1 MANILGARKSVQ
13 FPTNYLDKVCAQI
26 LREDDLD
33 EGVDEKVHGGEEE
46 YDEVADDDGP
56 FHLALLA
63 GLAHSLEEVDDRRQ
77 EEVHH
82 AQDEGDEVARHA
94 HQKSLVP
101 AMQW

>member
-1 MANILGARKSVQ
+1 MQ
-13 FPTNYLDKVCAQI
+13 FPPNHLDKVCAQI

-33 EGVDEKVHGGEEE
+33 EGVNEKVHGGEEE

-56 FHLALLA
+56 HLALLA

-82 AQDEGDEVARHA
+82 AQDEGDEVAHHA

-101 AMQW
+101 AMVVK

>member
-1 MANILGARKSVQ
+1 MQ
-13 FPTNYLDKVCAQI
+13 FPPNHLDKVCAQI

-33 EGVDEKVHGGEEE
+33 EGVNEKVHGGEEE

-56 FHLALLA
+56 HLSLA
-63 GLAHSLEEVDDRRQ
+63 GLAHSLEKVDDRRQ

-82 AQDEGDEVARHA
+82 AQDEGDEVAHHA